1 MGIKERIE
9 AILFIGNDNI
19 KIKEIAKYFK
29 ISVVE
34 TIDIIDKLKEERKNT
49 GINIE
54 MKDERIYFV
63 TNPLCGETITLFF
76 NQESK
81 PKKLSKAALE
91 VVSIIAYKQPVTKGD
106 IEAIRGVAA
115 DGIVNSLEERNFVRT
130 CGEKKSQG
138 RPKLYEVTENFL
150 AYLGI
155 KKVEELPNYTEMRGE
170 NNGENKN

>member
-1 MGIKERIE
+1 MDIKERIE
-9 AILFIGNDNI
+9 AILFIGDESI
-19 KIKEIAKYFK
+19 KIKEIAKYFS
-29 ISVVE
+29 ISVIEIIEV
-34 TIDIIDKLKEERKNT
+34 IDKLKEERKHT
-49 GINIE
+49 GINVEI
-54 MKDERIYFV
+54 KDERVYLV
-63 TNPLCGETITLFF
+63 TNPLCGETINLFF
-76 NQESK
+76 NQETK

-115 DGIVNSLEERNFVRT
+115 DSIVNSLEERNFVRV

-155 KKVEELPNYTEMRGE
+155 KTVEELPNHTAMRGE
-170 NNGENKN
+170 VYGESTN